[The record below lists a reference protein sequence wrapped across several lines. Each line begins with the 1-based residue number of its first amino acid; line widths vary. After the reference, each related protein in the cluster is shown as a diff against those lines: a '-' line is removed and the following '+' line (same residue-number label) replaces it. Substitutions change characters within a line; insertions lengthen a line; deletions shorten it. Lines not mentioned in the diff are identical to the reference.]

1 MTSYE
6 RVLSSL
12 KRQQTDRV
20 PVVPE
25 VFGVTAKS
33 CGYSIYNYVTDA
45 SKLAESQLQ
54 ARRLIGHDMVFSFA
68 DLSVESEAIGCELL
82 YKEDAYPVVKQPIVE
97 NIGDIKTLNV
107 PDPLK
112 DGRMPVVIE
121 ASSRLR
127 DAVGDT
133 CIVAACVMG
142 PLSIAGQIMGLESLL
157 YQLVDT
163 PEAIEEVL
171 DFTEEVAK
179 QYGKALL
186 QAGAHCQIV
195 FDPVASPMV
204 VPQEIFLRLELPR
217 LKRLFS
223 EFKKEGSLIC
233 WLSIAGNTKKILP
246 YYRDAN
252 VELATVDYTVSVS
265 EAFDLLGDVA
275 VNGNL
280 MPFCFVSNSP
290 EKIKD
295 VARRCL
301 MDIGERKNYLLGSG
315 CEVPVEAD
323 INGIRAL
330 VEASLEFSTS
340 CNIGNKKTEN

>member
-6 RVLSSL
+6 RVLNSL
-12 KRQQTDRV
+12 KKKQTDRI

-25 VFGVTAKS
+25 VFGVTAKL
-33 CGYSIYNYVTDA
+33 CNYSIYNYVTDA

-54 ARRLIGHDMVFSFA
+54 ARRVIGHDMVFAFA
-68 DLSVESEAIGCELL
+68 DLSVESEAIGCELI
-82 YKEDAYPVVKQPIVE
+82 YKEDTYPAVRQPIIKNTRDIE
-97 NIGDIKTLNV
+97 ALNI

-133 CIVAACVMG
+133 CIVAACIMG
-142 PLSIAGQIMGLESLL
+142 PLSIAGQIMGIENLL

-163 PEAIEEVL
+163 PDAVEKIL
-171 DFTEEVAK
+171 DFTEEVARR
-179 QYGKALL
+179 YGKALL
-186 QAGAHCQIV
+186 QAGAHCHIV

-217 LKRLFS
+217 LRRLFND
-223 EFKKEGSLIC
+223 FKKEGSLIC

-252 VELATVDYTVSVS
+252 VELATVDYTVPVA
-265 EAFDLLGDVA
+265 EAFDLLGDIA

-280 MPFCFVSNSP
+280 MPFCFVSYSP

-295 VARRCL
+295 DTKRCIIETSNRR
-301 MDIGERKNYLLGSG
+301 NYLLGSG
-315 CEVPVEAD
+315 CEIPVEAE
-323 INGIRAL
+323 INGIKAL
-330 VEASLEFSTS
+330 VEASLEFSS
-340 CNIGNKKTEN
+340 LCNTANKRTKS